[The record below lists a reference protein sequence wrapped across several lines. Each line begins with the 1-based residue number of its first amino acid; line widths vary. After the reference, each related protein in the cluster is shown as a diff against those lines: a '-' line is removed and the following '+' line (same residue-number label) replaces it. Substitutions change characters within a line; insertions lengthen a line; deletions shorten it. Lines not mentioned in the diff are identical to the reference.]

1 MGSTY
6 YTEFQKLILLWDK
19 YWLVIKAMLNN
30 KRKTECITLNTIT
43 KLEHLDKTS
52 EPKPICL
59 AEVAYPGIF
68 ACKENFALPGTRT
81 SSISVKK
88 KRKTALYSYKEF
100 H

>member
-1 MGSTY
+1 
-6 YTEFQKLILLWDK
+6 
-19 YWLVIKAMLNN
+19 MLNN

-43 KLEHLDKTS
+43 KLEHLEKTS
-52 EPKPICL
+52 EPNAICL
-59 AEVAYPGIF
+59 GEVVYPGIF
-68 ACKENFALPGTRT
+68 TCNENLDLPGTRT